1 MRLRALTV
9 ADHLPIRAVM
19 NEWWG
24 GRQVDH
30 LLHRFLFE
38 HFGDSSLFAETA
50 EGELAGFLV
59 GFLSQTQPDV
69 AYVHFIG
76 VAPSARG
83 SGLGRTLYQA
93 FMAHARLAGR
103 TRIKAIT
110 SPVNHASVAFHL
122 SLGFRLAEG
131 DATVNDYP
139 VISDHGGPGQARIC
153 FEIDLKAAHE
163 AADQQGQ

>member
-9 ADHLPIRAVM
+9 ADHLPVVAVM

-30 LLHRFLFE
+30 LLPRLFFE
-38 HFGDSSLFAETA
+38 HFGDSGLWAETSS
-50 EGELAGFLV
+50 GELAGFLV
-59 GFLSQTQPDV
+59 GFLSQTQPEV

-83 SGLGRTLYQA
+83 QGLGRTLYQA
-93 FMAHARLAGR
+93 FMARARRAGR

-110 SPVNHASVAFHL
+110 SPINHASVAFHR

-131 DATVNDYP
+131 DSMVNDYP
-139 VISDHGGPGQARIC
+139 VISDHGGPGQARIG
-153 FEIDLKAAHE
+153 FEIDLTAAHE